1 MQDEPISINSM
12 KVSFDSAKA
21 FEGIASSVV
30 IEVPESLH
38 GCLHP
43 MEVLNAA
50 RECLIQAFKTV
61 VDHMNDQD
69 ILKHIEIFL
78 VASTDLHK
86 LIKKSDDLETSKDI
100 H

>member
-1 MQDEPISINSM
+1 MYEEPISINSM

-21 FEGIASSVV
+21 FEAIASSII

-43 MEVLNAA
+43 MEVLNGA
-50 RECLIQAFKTV
+50 RECLIQAFRTV
-61 VDHMNDQD
+61 VDNMTDPD

-78 VASTDLHK
+78 VASSDLHK
-86 LIKKSDDLETSKDI
+86 LIKRDPNIEISKDI